1 MKIILTALT
10 LLITLF
16 SCRTK
21 TENKKLALLNG
32 DWQLNEDDNAKGDW
46 SNVFSFEDSICSL
59 NRCYS
64 YTKFQI
70 KDDTLTIQPE
80 GKPIFPNEEVKR
92 FRILMVNKDSLLL
105 KILFGSDKIG
115 DTIALKK
122 IITKNSLLSKE
133 IYFTSTNCM
142 GFCPAMKL
150 KIDSTGRYVFWGGD
164 NYCKRKGLYSGV
176 LDKSRFQTLITK
188 IQNLPLNSIL
198 PRYDLEVTDNP
209 FIGVIIEG
217 ERRQLISCIYAS
229 DSAPIE
235 LYVLFNYLMGLNN
248 YFDTKKDTLLT
259 ENYFKTDI
267 KFKKIEKEFRQLGP
281 EKNLIK
287 NFEINIKELKQ
298 SLKHLKG
305 EKYNYANDQ
314 LQLYEQHLESLKL
327 SLQNDST

>member
-1 MKIILTALT
+1 MKIIITVVGV
-10 LLITLF
+10 LIILV
-16 SCRTK
+16 SCNSK
-21 TENKKLALLNG
+21 MENKHLVLLNG
-32 DWQLNEDDNAKGDW
+32 DWQLNEADNAKGDW
-46 SNVFSFEDSICSL
+46 GNVFSFEDSICSL

-70 KDDTLTIQPE
+70 NEDTLTIQPE
-80 GKPIFPNEEVKR
+80 GKPIFPNEEVKK
-92 FRILMVNKDSLLL
+92 FTILLINADSLLL
-105 KILFGSDKIG
+105 KILFGSEKIG

-122 IITKNSLLSKE
+122 IKPKNSLLPKE

-142 GFCPAMKL
+142 GYCPSMNL
-150 KIDSTGRYVFWGGD
+150 KIDSTGRYIFLGG
-164 NYCKRKGLYSGV
+164 NYCKREGLYSGV

-188 IQNLPLNSIL
+188 IQNLPLDSIL

-287 NFEINIKELKQ
+287 ELEVYIKEFKQ

-305 EKYNYANDQ
+305 KKYRDVNDE
-314 LQLYEQHLESLKL
+314 LQLYERHLESLKL
-327 SLQNDST
+327 YLQNDST